1 MLSFFTK
8 SSQPRRTLLF
18 GSTMHI
24 WNDLYFAILVTLLP
38 FIEKDMDLSFTQVGL
53 LRSVFAGASGILQI
67 PVGFLAESVGEFWL
81 LILGNLWVP
90 IGLVAMALSPVFVV
104 LLATSFLGGLG
115 GGAQHPLGSSM
126 VSRAYD
132 DRGRSTAVGTVNF
145 AGDLGKM
152 IAPLIAAA
160 TVVTFG
166 WRATLFVVGFAGIA
180 FTALASLTRRS
191 VDIGRPT
198 KTTSDEA
205 VSTDE
210 KAKMGGFIALS
221 GVGILDASVRTA
233 AMTFLPFV
241 LIAKDM
247 SNVQAVSMLFF
258 LFLGGAFGK
267 FVVGWL
273 GDRFSTVSLIWGT
286 KGMTAVLLV
295 ASIYAPPAATIPLM
309 IAIGIGLNGTSS
321 ILYATVAEF
330 IPARTPG
337 PLLRLLLHDERD
349 RHGNRAHRL
358 RRDRRRAEPERDDD
372 NHGGRDVDDTAG
384 EPDPQK
390 IRRQANGGRG
400 VGHRLYVDEEST
412 RAS

>member
-198 KTTSDEA
+198 KTTSDEEA
-205 VSTDE
+205 STDD

-247 SNVQAVSMLFF
+247 STAQAVSMLFF

-273 GDRFSTVSLIWGT
+273 GERFGTVSLIWGT

-330 IPARTPG
+330 IPAR
-337 PLLRLLLHDERD
+337 
-349 RHGNRAHRL
+349 
-358 RRDRRRAEPERDDD
+358 RRARFYGFYYTTNEIGTVIAPIAYGVIADALSLNATMIIMGVVTLTILPASLTLRKYV
-372 NHGGRDVDDTAG
+372 GKRTVAAG
-384 EPDPQK
+384 
-390 IRRQANGGRG
+390 
-400 VGHRLYVDEEST
+400 
-412 RAS
+412 

>member
-205 VSTDE
+205 VSADD
-210 KAKMGGFIALS
+210 KAKLGGFIALS

-247 SNVQAVSMLFF
+247 STAQAVSMLFF

-273 GDRFSTVSLIWGT
+273 GERFGTVSLIWGT

-295 ASIYAPPAATIPLM
+295 ASIYAPPVATIPLM

-330 IPARTPG
+330 IPAR
-337 PLLRLLLHDERD
+337 
-349 RHGNRAHRL
+349 
-358 RRDRRRAEPERDDD
+358 RRARFYGFYYTTNEIGTVIAPIAYGVIADALSLNATMIIMGVVTLTILPASLTLRKYV
-372 NHGGRDVDDTAG
+372 GTRSVAAG
-384 EPDPQK
+384 
-390 IRRQANGGRG
+390 
-400 VGHRLYVDEEST
+400 
-412 RAS
+412 

>member
-160 TVVTFG
+160 TVVIFG

-191 VDIGRPT
+191 VDIGRPA
-198 KTTSDEA
+198 KTTSDEETSA
-205 VSTDE
+205 DD

-273 GDRFSTVSLIWGT
+273 GERFGTVSLIWGT

-330 IPARTPG
+330 IPAR
-337 PLLRLLLHDERD
+337 
-349 RHGNRAHRL
+349 
-358 RRDRRRAEPERDDD
+358 RRARFYGFYYTTNEIGTVIAPIAYGVIADALSLNATMIIMGVVTLTILPASLTLRKYV
-372 NHGGRDVDDTAG
+372 GTRKVAAG
-384 EPDPQK
+384 
-390 IRRQANGGRG
+390 
-400 VGHRLYVDEEST
+400 
-412 RAS
+412 

>member
-18 GSTMHI
+18 GSTMHV

-38 FIEKDMDLSFTQVGL
+38 FIEKDLDLSFTQVGL

-81 LILGNLWVP
+81 LILGNIWVP
-90 IGLVAMALSPVFVV
+90 IGLVGMALSPVFAV
-104 LLATSFLGGLG
+104 LLAASFLGGLG

-152 IAPLIAAA
+152 AAPLIAAA
-160 TVVTFG
+160 TVVAFG
-166 WRATLFVVGFAGIA
+166 WRTTLLVVGFAGIA

-191 VDIGRPT
+191 VDIGRPIR
-198 KTTSDEA
+198 TTSDEA
-205 VSTDE
+205 VSTDD
-210 KAKMGGFIALS
+210 KAKMGGFIALT
-221 GVGILDASVRTA
+221 GVGMLDASVRTA

-247 SNVQAVSMLFF
+247 SAAQAVSMLFF

-273 GDRFSTVSLIWGT
+273 GDRFGTVSLIWGT

-295 ASIYAPPAATIPLM
+295 ASIYAPPVAIIPLM

-330 IPARTPG
+330 IPAR
-337 PLLRLLLHDERD
+337 
-349 RHGNRAHRL
+349 
-358 RRDRRRAEPERDDD
+358 RRARFYGFYYTTNEIGTVIAPIAYGVIADLMSLNATMIIMGVVTLTILPASLTLRKYV
-372 NHGGRDVDDTAG
+372 GTRTVAAG
-384 EPDPQK
+384 
-390 IRRQANGGRG
+390 
-400 VGHRLYVDEEST
+400 
-412 RAS
+412 